1 MRVIGISRKGESLP
15 DFEAV
20 YSGYLGNPLVL
31 SFKEEKIDVFLHC
44 AYHSGKDDYQVNV
57 QGTRLWAEQAEKNGV
72 RKQIFISS
80 LTAQGHSLSSY
91 GKAKY
96 DLEKWF
102 LQRGHLIIR
111 PGLVLGPG
119 GSFQKMVGL
128 VRRSPILPLP
138 DGGKTAVHLIGIQ
151 FLCDVTK
158 DALIHPSGWPGG
170 KTWNLFQPDP
180 VALNASGKTLSKSL
194 GTKCLFVPV
203 PSLLLKG
210 VLGILEYLPC
220 VKPRISR
227 NSLIGLKQ
235 NEKLPWS
242 SDFKLFDRPL
252 STLEELVND
261 AIERD

>member
-1 MRVIGISRKGESLP
+1 MRVIGISRKGEPLP
-15 DFEAV
+15 DFESV

-31 SFKEEKIDVFLHC
+31 SFQEEKIDAFLHC
-44 AYHSGKDDYQVNV
+44 AYHSGKDDYQINV

-72 RKQIFISS
+72 RKQIFVSS
-80 LTAQGHSLSSY
+80 LTARGHSLSSY

-151 FLCDVTK
+151 FLCDVMK
-158 DALIHPSGWPGG
+158 EALIHPSGWPGG
-170 KTWNLFQPDP
+170 KTWNLFLPDP
-180 VALNASGKTLSKSL
+180 VTFKDLLAAIRKSL
-194 GTKCLFVPV
+194 GTKCFFVPV
-203 PSLLLKG
+203 PSLLLRG

-220 VKPRISR
+220 VKLGISR
-227 NSLIGLKQ
+227 NNLIGLKQ
-235 NEKLPWS
+235 NEQLAWS
-242 SDFKLFDRPL
+242 SDLKLFDRPL
-252 STLEELVND
+252 PSLEELVD
-261 AIERD
+261 EAIRRD